1 MNAAGPTIYVATI
14 IDSYNYGTVLQ
25 TVATREALQRRGR
38 PVFID
43 HCRSSWTWPGWVRER
58 MADTSRPLPQR
69 ALRTA
74 ATLPMKAV
82 WA

>member
-1 MNAAGPTIYVATI
+1 MHVAVITRHAVT
-14 IDSYNYGTVLQ
+14 NYGSF
-25 TVATREALQRRGR
+25 LQRRGR

-82 WA
+82 RA